1 MMSLNFRDL
10 YILKIKGA
18 DNCFIVNRVSK
29 SEFNLIII
37 NEVNLM
43 QNIDLT
49 EKRRR
54 KNIIQK
60 AKYQEQFSNCRFT
73 SNSTLN
79 KKWQKL

>member
-1 MMSLNFRDL
+1 MMSLNLRDL
-10 YILKIKGA
+10 YILNIKGA

-29 SEFNLIII
+29 SEA
-37 NEVNLM
+37 VNLM

-79 KKWQKL
+79 KKWQKS

>member
-29 SEFNLIII
+29 SEA
-37 NEVNLM
+37 VNLM

-79 KKWQKL
+79 KK

>member
-1 MMSLNFRDL
+1 MMSLNLRDL
-10 YILKIKGA
+10 YILNIKGA

-29 SEFNLIII
+29 SEA
-37 NEVNLM
+37 VNLM

-79 KKWQKL
+79 KK